1 MPARVRARVRAR
13 AQAQA
18 QAQAQAR
25 ARAQAERVEHA
36 GHVAAADYVTPPYG
50 AAPCGLPSTPPHAR
64 RTPLGNPADGAAA
77 VQPAAASVNVPA
89 GGPLGGKHASARPAA
104 YPPPRVAPDE
114 PSENSPPAAPTPPG
128 AGVGSSQADPILL

>member
-1 MPARVRARVRAR
+1 M
-13 AQAQA
+13 
-18 QAQAQAR
+18 
-25 ARAQAERVEHA
+25 EHA
-36 GHVAAADYVTPPYG
+36 GHVAAAASDRPHG
-50 AAPCGLPSTPPHAR
+50 AAPYGGVPSTPPHAR

-77 VQPAAASVNVPA
+77 VQPAAASANVPA
-89 GGPLGGKHASARPAA
+89 GGALGGKLASARPAA

>member
-1 MPARVRARVRAR
+1 MLAMDAEAE
-13 AQAQA
+13 AEAE
-18 QAQAQAR
+18 AQAQAR
-25 ARAQAERVEHA
+25 ARAHAERVEHA
-36 GHVAAADYVTPPYG
+36 EYVAAAAADRSHG
-50 AAPCGLPSTPPHAR
+50 AAPYGGVPSTPPHAR
-64 RTPLGNPADGAAA
+64 RTPLGNPADGLGYGAAA

>member
-1 MPARVRARVRAR
+1 MCFQLSTLCNVIRRGW
-13 AQAQA
+13 Q
-18 QAQAQAR
+18 
-25 ARAQAERVEHA
+25 HA
-36 GHVAAADYVTPPYG
+36 GHVAAADYVTPPYSG
-50 AAPCGLPSTPPHAR
+50 APCGLPSTPPPHAR
-64 RTPLGNPADGAAA
+64 RTPLGNPADGLGYGAAA
-77 VQPAAASVNVPA
+77 VLPAAASVNVPA